1 MHVEHWL
8 SWNRVS
14 PARHTTDP
22 PPQPRVVQSLHLSLS
37 DALIVDNRGLFQ
49 DGA

>member
-8 SWNRVS
+8 SWN
-14 PARHTTDP
+14 PATRAGHTIDSRP
-22 PPQPRVVQSLHLSLS
+22 AAFVLQSLRLSLS